1 MMYNSLSHGSAI
13 RETHKTYIWSLLPAL
28 RLETCRKSHKC
39 LCQFFKSSHSCFDS
53 AKLGSL
59 IDFVLETME
68 KVQAEKAEIYPL
80 SEPDVSYM
88 VPRNLTAST
97 PNAGS
102 TA

>member
-1 MMYNSLSHGSAI
+1 METTMTTYNHPNATKVIVS
-13 RETHKTYIWSLLPAL
+13 T
-28 RLETCRKSHKC
+28 RLEWPNPGIPHRVLVVEANIPLSEKIVGY
-39 LCQFFKSSHSCFDS
+39 DS
-53 AKLGSL
+53 VKLGSL

-88 VPRNLTAST
+88 VPRNLPAST
-97 PNAGS
+97 PNARP